1 MRTRHGLRGFLT
13 CIVPLLAAMALAA
26 PARAQQPPF
35 GQCASDAPAD
45 SAGVLP
51 GPHRGMLATFLVF
64 LVAPS
69 ALLLMGD
76 EWTCAEPEPWPG
88 RVGSH
93 VAVYG
98 AGGVAFTGDWRG
110 GTAQWGGVELLVRG
124 VYAEARV
131 DRYSLSDGVRMWDA
145 RAGYFLR
152 PQNGIAG
159 GVTVGY
165 REVRDAPDEWVQS
178 GVLIG
183 FPIVFTAC
191 DEALPC
197 WLHWEPTFV
206 ISDHGLAA
214 SPRARLDVRVPRTP
228 FVARLEFES
237 RGVRRR
243 DPMALSIGL
252 GLRP

>member
-1 MRTRHGLRGFLT
+1 MRTGHRLRGFLT
-13 CIVPLLAAMALAA
+13 CIVPLLAVVALAA

-35 GQCASDAPAD
+35 GRCASDVPAD
-45 SAGVLP
+45 SARVLP
-51 GPHRGMLATFLVF
+51 EPRRGMMVTFLV
-64 LVAPS
+64 LMVAPS

-76 EWTCAEPEPWPG
+76 EWSCAEDAPWPG
-88 RVGSH
+88 RMGSYL
-93 VAVYG
+93 AVYG

-110 GTAQWGGVELLVRG
+110 GTARWGGVELLVRG

-131 DRYSLSDGVRMWDA
+131 DRYSLSGGVRMWDA

-152 PQNGIAG
+152 PANGIAG
-159 GVTVGY
+159 GVTAGY
-165 REVRDAPDEWVQS
+165 REMRDAPDEWPQS
-178 GVLIG
+178 SVLIG

-197 WLHWEPTFV
+197 WLQWEPTFM
-206 ISDHGLAA
+206 ISREGLAV
-214 SPRARLDVRVPRTP
+214 SPRVRFDLRVPRTP

-237 RGVRRR
+237 RGVRHR
-243 DPMALSIGL
+243 DPMALSVGF